1 MKTNIPFEL
10 TNEER
15 KYLGLSPVSDTWE
28 LVYFAGQYLYY
39 DGNVIRK
46 KITVNDDSSY
56 SEAELYEI
64 TAENQTHLLPKSKR

>member
-10 TNEER
+10 TNEQR

-46 KITVNDDSSY
+46 KNNS
-56 SEAELYEI
+56 
-64 TAENQTHLLPKSKR
+64 R